1 MYIAAANAWIAADPD
16 PSTAAEL
23 RALVDRGDT
32 AEVAERMAGPLEFG
46 TAGLRGVIGAGNN
59 RMNRAVVRRTS
70 WGLGRWLLANVADA
84 AVKGVIVGHDARLMS
99 REFAE
104 DTACVLA
111 AMGISVHLFT
121 GQGPTPLVAFGVL
134 DRGAAAGVMV
144 TASHNPAEYNG
155 YKVYAEDGGQIV
167 SPVDVEISAQI
178 ATAPPARDVPLM
190 DLDDAREG
198 GLVTDLDPDVGDR
211 WLARIVAE
219 SRDGRGRDLVNI
231 VYTPIHGTGDRWA
244 HAILRRFGFAHVTS
258 VPEQAAPDGHFPTA
272 PFPNPEEKGVLD
284 LAKALAKE
292 VGANLILANDP
303 DSDRL
308 AVAIPEGEAWRQLT
322 GNEVGVL
329 LGEYLLRHGTGSD
342 RLFVNSIVSSP
353 ALGGLCKQHG
363 VRFRE
368 VLTGFKWIARVARQE
383 EANGARFVFG
393 YEEALGYTV
402 GTTARDKDGIGAA
415 ALFAELVGVAASEGR
430 TVADELDRIAKTYGV
445 WASAQ
450 HNVTRKGT
458 SGLAELK
465 ATMERLRADRPTR
478 VGDVAVTS
486 VRDLSPEANVLVFDL
501 VGGARIIARPSG
513 TEPKIKYYFDVRED
527 VGSGTLAEARA
538 RAETRINALRAAFVA
553 LAEG

>member
-1 MYIAAANAWIAADPD
+1 MNTDAAREWIAADPD
-16 PSTAAEL
+16 PVTAAEL
-23 RALVDRGDT
+23 QALVDRGDD

-84 AVKGVIVGHDARLMS
+84 ASKGVIVGHDARLMS

-104 DTACVLA
+104 DTAAVLA
-111 AMGISVHLFT
+111 AMGISVQLFT

-134 DRGAAAGVMV
+134 DQGAAAGVMV

-167 SPVDVEISAQI
+167 SPVDVAI
-178 ATAPPARDVPLM
+178 AAKIAEAAPARDVPM
-190 DLDDAREG
+190 VNLDEARKS
-198 GLVTDLDPDVGDR
+198 GLVTDLEPGVGER
-211 WLARIVAE
+211 WLARIQAE
-219 SRDGRGRDLVNI
+219 SRDPRGRDLVNI

-244 HAILRRFGFAHVTS
+244 HAILRRFGFANVTS
-258 VPEQAAPDGHFPTA
+258 VPEQAEPDGFFPTA

-284 LAKALAKE
+284 RAKALARE
-292 VGANLILANDP
+292 CGANLILANDP

-308 AVAIPEGEAWRQLT
+308 AVAIPERDGWRQLT

-329 LGEYLLRHGTGSD
+329 LGEYLLRHSAGDD

-353 ALGGLCKQHG
+353 ALGGLCKAHG

-415 ALFAELVGVAASEGR
+415 ALFAELVAVAAAEGR
-430 TVADELDRIAKTYGV
+430 TVADELDRIATTYGV

-458 SGLAELK
+458 AGLAELK
-465 ATMERLRADRPTR
+465 ATMERLRANKPAR
-478 VGDVAVTS
+478 VGDIAVTA
-486 VRDLSPEANVLVFDL
+486 VRDLAPDANVLVFDL
-501 VGGARIIARPSG
+501 AGGARIIARPSG

-527 VGSGTLAEARA
+527 VGTGTLTEARA
-538 RAETRINALRAAFVA
+538 RAEARITSLKAAFVA